1 MIHDKN
7 IKRFSKKNMSIK
19 NNIGT
24 LYLLFE
30 NQDGETVTVDLVND
44 KGIIHSN
51 VKSRL
56 DLRSSFKNV
65 LTQVYNE
72 LK

>member
-7 IKRFSKKNMSIK
+7 IKIFSKKNMSIK

>member
-7 IKRFSKKNMSIK
+7 IKKFSKKNMSIK